1 MRWVDALKE
10 WNGTKSGTWCIP
22 RKGSEQYKEVR
33 AIMDKSKEKAK
44 KIDEAPAPVKEAK
57 KPSTWELPHLAG
69 NNTKGMSELRQQL
82 EKDRLAM
89 LAKKRGP
96 KVAKKKTAPDFEVE
110 VESPKKMS
118 LVEQERAEARQ
129 RQAVRDFF
137 AKKK

>member
-10 WNGTKSGTWCIP
+10 WNNSKSGTWCIP
-22 RKGSEQYKEVR
+22 RKGSEQYKAVR

-57 KPSTWELPHLAG
+57 KRG
-69 NNTKGMSELRQQL
+69 TKG
-82 EKDRLAM
+82 
-89 LAKKRGP
+89 AKKGP
-96 KVAKKKTAPDFEVE
+96 APDFEVE
-110 VESPKKMS
+110 VEEPKKMS